1 LEKIQNRERDQIEY
15 PNEEPWIRQKF
26 EAELAKRGIRS
37 LMPEE
42 AYRDR
47 NYEWKYDEDS

>member
-1 LEKIQNRERDQIEY
+1 MEDRARDQIEY
-15 PNEEPWIRQKF
+15 PDEAAEIRRRFQEEM
-26 EAELAKRGIRS
+26 AKRNLTS

-47 NYEWKYDEDS
+47 NYEWSYK